1 MFPKLAKSLILLFL
15 PLLSFSFA
23 QPSKSISLNFNYIL
37 SAFVYPDVISRDRG
51 LRDFSTEVNGWFGF
65 SAELRHKITEGY
77 LAGLSLEVV
86 NKKVGD
92 FLTRRISNRLI
103 KIPIEDKYTIYI
115 AELNLFFLA
124 PFSSEKWSVYIGG
137 GVGAYKGNFTKSIV
151 NTRSEVQNSPINL
164 GIQVMSG
171 VGYNLLKNLGLKA
184 ELKFRDPI
192 VEVESKFK
200 DSSISYDGYII
211 QIDPSP
217 FRTRINFDTMTFVLG
232 IAYSF

>member
-92 FLTRRISNRLI
+92 FLTRRISNQLI

-137 GVGAYKGNFTKSIV
+137 GVGAYKGNFTKSFV
-151 NTRSEVQNSPINL
+151 YTRSEVQNSPINL
-164 GIQVMSG
+164 GIQVKSG

-184 ELKFRDPI
+184 E
-192 VEVESKFK
+192 
-200 DSSISYDGYII
+200 
-211 QIDPSP
+211 
-217 FRTRINFDTMTFVLG
+217 
-232 IAYSF
+232 